1 VVEAGELIYA
11 ATPYSLEYFN
21 KADNSINQLNKVTPD
36 GLSDIGISSI
46 GYSSELQTLV
56 VAYSNTNIDLVK
68 SGSVINI
75 PDIKRKQILGNK
87 TINQV
92 YIQGKL
98 AYLACGFGIVVIDI
112 EKAEIKDTYFI
123 GPQASQ
129 IDVKSI
135 TYQPE
140 TDKFFAATEKGIFS
154 APASSNMA
162 DYANWTKDMTI
173 SGPNDNF
180 NLIQYFAGKIYANKT
195 KYQWATDTLFVL
207 DNSTWQYFQYGDF
220 ENRFAM
226 SVTPD
231 KLVICRYYGIRTY
244 SPEGNLISTFE
255 HYNNDKPMEP
265 RGAVYDKA
273 GNLWV
278 ADQKS
283 NIWSINPQLV
293 GTNYTFDGPWSAR
306 TTDIDI
312 KGRQVWVVPGGHNAS
327 YGNIYNLPSANH
339 FDGTKWIS
347 YNYDNLFN
355 TPEMNMFRDVV
366 CVVAD
371 PLEPSHAFA
380 GSWGFGLLEF
390 KNDSL
395 YEIYTP
401 ENSTLQYVSGYGVG
415 YNRVGGVAFDS
426 QHNLWVTNSGVGN
439 VLSVRKPDGEWKSFN
454 LGSES
459 TGKDV
464 GSIMIDNHDH
474 IWVQCRDH
482 GILVFNYNNT
492 IDNTADDQVRKLTA
506 AVGNGNLP
514 GNGVASMAVDRD
526 GVIWIG
532 ADQGVARIFTPENI
546 FNGGDFDAALVKIQ
560 EGIYIFNLLKTE
572 AITAITVN
580 GNNEKWLGTDK
591 SGVFLMSAD
600 GTEEIQH
607 FTAENS
613 SLLSNSIQAIEI
625 ASDGE
630 VYFGT
635 SLGLVSYK
643 DYKVEP
649 PTTLDSLMV
658 YPNPVK
664 PGYKGPV
671 FISNVVADADIKIT
685 DVSGA
690 LVWETEAQGGQVLW
704 DGNNLKGEA
713 VVTGM
718 YYIFVTNYDGSLKK
732 SAKLLIIR

>member
-1 VVEAGELIYA
+1 
-11 ATPYSLEYFN
+11 
-21 KADNSINQLNKVTPD
+21 
-36 GLSDIGISSI
+36 
-46 GYSSELQTLV
+46 
-56 VAYSNTNIDLVK
+56 
-68 SGSVINI
+68 
-75 PDIKRKQILGNK
+75 
-87 TINQV
+87 
-92 YIQGKL
+92 
-98 AYLACGFGIVVIDI
+98 
-112 EKAEIKDTYFI
+112 
-123 GPQASQ
+123 
-129 IDVKSI
+129 
-135 TYQPE
+135 
-140 TDKFFAATEKGIFS
+140 
-154 APASSNMA
+154 
-162 DYANWTKDMTI
+162 
-173 SGPNDNF
+173 
-180 NLIQYFAGKIYANKT
+180 
-195 KYQWATDTLFVL
+195 
-207 DNSTWQYFQYGDF
+207 
-220 ENRFAM
+220 
-226 SVTPD
+226 
-231 KLVICRYYGIRTY
+231 
-244 SPEGNLISTFE
+244 
-255 HYNNDKPMEP
+255 
-265 RGAVYDKA
+265 
-273 GNLWV
+273 
-278 ADQKS
+278 
-283 NIWSINPQLV
+283 
-293 GTNYTFDGPWSAR
+293 
-306 TTDIDI
+306 
-312 KGRQVWVVPGGHNAS
+312 
-327 YGNIYNLPSANH
+327 
-339 FDGTKWIS
+339 
-347 YNYDNLFN
+347 
-355 TPEMNMFRDVV
+355 
-366 CVVAD
+366 
-371 PLEPSHAFA
+371 
-380 GSWGFGLLEF
+380 
-390 KNDSL
+390 
-395 YEIYTP
+395 
-401 ENSTLQYVSGYGVG
+401 
-415 YNRVGGVAFDS
+415 
-426 QHNLWVTNSGVGN
+426 
-439 VLSVRKPDGEWKSFN
+439 
-454 LGSES
+454 
-459 TGKDV
+459 
-464 GSIMIDNHDH
+464 
-474 IWVQCRDH
+474 
-482 GILVFNYNNT
+482 VFNYNNT